1 MDDPD
6 SARSGSVQTAASR
19 LLAAADIWSAEAS
32 AAAPPETAPTEMR
45 APEQPQA
52 ETPAPIRSRPRPSE
66 ILAGFK
72 SASSSD
78 RRAGEP
84 TLVPA
89 TPVSRPRKLSLA
101 LQGGGSLSA
110 FTWGV
115 LDRLLEEPDC
125 DIEAISGAS
134 AGAINAALLASGL
147 AEGGREGAR
156 KSLARFWNHLTEEAS
171 FRALMLIGAFSPA
184 GSSVAFGPAL
194 QFDPFDLDPLRE
206 VLFNHIDFVALRA
219 ASCPKLLIATTRV
232 RDGALRIFRN
242 RELTADVLLA
252 STCPPLVH
260 CAVEIEGGSYWD
272 GGFAANP
279 PVAAL
284 MSETGAADVL
294 LVQVTPAHDPFVP
307 ITRAAIDRRLDQ
319 IAASAVLNAEL
330 AALESS
336 RKDDSTKLFRIA
348 AEDEIDELAQRSAA
362 DLGRGSVALLHARG
376 RDAADRFLRQGR
388 RRDIAQAEAVPA
400 L

>member
-1 MDDPD
+1 M
-6 SARSGSVQTAASR
+6 AA
-19 LLAAADIWSAEAS
+19 
-32 AAAPPETAPTEMR
+32 
-45 APEQPQA
+45 
-52 ETPAPIRSRPRPSE
+52 
-66 ILAGFK
+66 FK

-89 TPVSRPRKLSLA
+89 SPATRARKLSLA

-115 LDRLLEEPDC
+115 LDRLLEAPDFE
-125 DIEAISGAS
+125 IAAISGAS

-147 AEGGREGAR
+147 AADGREGAR
-156 KSLARFWNHLTEEAS
+156 KALARFWNHLTEEAS
-171 FRALMLIGAFSPA
+171 FRSLMLIGAFSPA

-206 VLFNHIDFVALRA
+206 VLFDHIDFVALRKPA
-219 ASCPKLLIATTRV
+219 CAKLLIATTRV
-232 RDGALRIFRN
+232 RDGALRIFGN

-279 PVAAL
+279 PLAGL
-284 MSETGAADVL
+284 MQDSSDVL
-294 LVQVTPAHDPFVP
+294 LVQVTPSRDSFVP

-319 IAASAVLNAEL
+319 IAANAVLNAEI
-330 AALESS
+330 AALELSAADT
-336 RKDDSTKLFRIA
+336 RLFRIA
-348 AEDEIDELAQRSAA
+348 AEDEIDGLAQRSAA
-362 DLGRGSVALLHARG
+362 DLGRGSVMLLHARG
-376 RDAADRFLRQGR
+376 RAAAERWLRQTR
-388 RRDIAQAEAVPA
+388 ERSTTHAEAA
-400 L
+400 LAL

>member
-1 MDDPD
+1 M
-6 SARSGSVQTAASR
+6 AA
-19 LLAAADIWSAEAS
+19 
-32 AAAPPETAPTEMR
+32 
-45 APEQPQA
+45 
-52 ETPAPIRSRPRPSE
+52 
-66 ILAGFK
+66 FK
-72 SASSSD
+72 SAVTSD

-84 TLVPA
+84 TLVPSTSVA
-89 TPVSRPRKLSLA
+89 PSRKLSLA

-115 LDRLLEEPDC
+115 LDRLLEAPDFE
-125 DIEAISGAS
+125 IGAISGAS

-147 AEGGREGAR
+147 ADGGREGAR
-156 KSLARFWNHLTEEAS
+156 KALARFWNHLTEEAS

-206 VLFNHIDFVALRA
+206 VLFNHIDFVALRRPA
-219 ASCPKLLIATTRV
+219 CPKLLIATTRV
-232 RDGALRIFRN
+232 RDGALRIFAN

-279 PVAAL
+279 PLAGL
-284 MSETGAADVL
+284 MQEATDVL
-294 LVQVTPAHDPFVP
+294 LVQVTPSRDSFVP
-307 ITRAAIDRRLDQ
+307 ITKAAIDRRLDQ
-319 IAASAVLNAEL
+319 IAANAVLNAEI
-330 AALESS
+330 AALSGHADT
-336 RKDDSTKLFRIA
+336 RLFRIA
-348 AEDEIDELAQRSAA
+348 AEDEFDELAQRSAA
-362 DLGRGSVALLHARG
+362 DLGQGSVMLLHARG
-376 RDAADRFLRQGR
+376 RAAAERWLRQTSKR
-388 RRDIAQAEAVPA
+388 AVQAEPTLA

>member
-1 MDDPD
+1 MAESSVARDD
-6 SARSGSVQTAASR
+6 SVQTAASK
-19 LLAAADIWSAEAS
+19 LLSGAEIWSTETRDP
-32 AAAPPETAPTEMR
+32 APPRPAEPT
-45 APEQPQA
+45 PV
-52 ETPAPIRSRPRPSE
+52 ETPAPARARRSPSE

-89 TPVSRPRKLSLA
+89 TPAARARKLSLA

-134 AGAINAALLASGL
+134 AGALHAALLASGL
-147 AEGGREGAR
+147 VEGGREGAR

-171 FRALMLIGAFSPA
+171 FRSLLLIGAFSPA
-184 GSSVAFGPAL
+184 GSSIAFGPAL
-194 QFDPFDLDPLRE
+194 QFDPLDLDPLRE
-206 VLFNHIDFVALRA
+206 VLFDHIDFVALRRPA
-219 ASCPKLLIATTRV
+219 CPKLLIATTRV

-242 RELTADVLLA
+242 REITADVLLA

-279 PVAAL
+279 PLASL
-284 MSETGAADVL
+284 MQEGTDVL
-294 LVQVTPAHDPFVP
+294 LVQVTPTRDPFVP
-307 ITRAAIDRRLDQ
+307 ITKAAIDRRLDQ
-319 IAASAVLNAEL
+319 IAANAVLNAEIS
-330 AALESS
+330 ALQIA
-336 RKDDSTKLFRIA
+336 KDDSAKLFRIA
-348 AEDEIDELAQRSAA
+348 AEDEIDELAQRGAA

-376 RDAADRFLRQGR
+376 RNAAERWLRQTGKR
-388 RRDIAQAEAVPA
+388 GAAQAEPA
-400 L
+400 LAL

>member
-1 MDDPD
+1 M
-6 SARSGSVQTAASR
+6 AA
-19 LLAAADIWSAEAS
+19 
-32 AAAPPETAPTEMR
+32 
-45 APEQPQA
+45 
-52 ETPAPIRSRPRPSE
+52 
-66 ILAGFK
+66 FK

-78 RRAGEP
+78 RHASEP

-89 TPVSRPRKLSLA
+89 TSAARTRKLSLA

-115 LDRLLEEPDC
+115 LDRLLEAPDFE
-125 DIEAISGAS
+125 IGAISGAS

-147 AEGGREGAR
+147 ADGGREGAR
-156 KSLARFWNHLTEEAS
+156 KALSRFWNHLTEEAS

-206 VLFNHIDFVALRA
+206 VLFNHIDFVALRRPA
-219 ASCPKLLIATTRV
+219 CPKLLIATTRV
-232 RDGALRIFRN
+232 RDGALRIFAN

-279 PVAAL
+279 PLAGL
-284 MSETGAADVL
+284 MQEATDVL
-294 LVQVTPAHDPFVP
+294 LVQVTPSRDSFVP
-307 ITRAAIDRRLDQ
+307 ITKAAIDRRLDQ
-319 IAASAVLNAEL
+319 IAANAVLNAEI
-330 AALESS
+330 AALSGNADT
-336 RKDDSTKLFRIA
+336 RLFRIS
-348 AEDEIDELAQRSAA
+348 AEDEFDELAQRSAA
-362 DLGRGSVALLHARG
+362 DLGRGSVMLLHARG
-376 RDAADRFLRQGR
+376 REAAERWLRQTSAADLKSLHHSPQVHP
-388 RRDIAQAEAVPA
+388 RDFRSKAA
-400 L
+400 LES